1 MLDRL
6 IHAGLSLLLLLAV
19 AVLFSTNRRAIRPR
33 LVVTA
38 LALQV
43 GLGAAYCSLWPG
55 RRDCRR
61 RLTSS

>member
-33 LVVTA
+33 IVLTA

-43 GLGAAYCSLWPG
+43 RSARWSCSCRPG
-55 RRDCRR
+55 RPGCRP
-61 RLTSS
+61 LPTSS